1 MGYITKI
8 ASGAV
13 ISLFPEAVSYATAPI
28 RFLISSGDALLLI
41 SRVIPLILRVA
52 PELFSELP
60 SVLIDCCFVGAITD
74 VECQVKLPISS
85 CLNYIFILQAG
96 CRMKKKVLIFYN
108 AFPKSFF

>member
-13 ISLFPEAVSYATAPI
+13 ILLLPEAVSYATAPI

-60 SVLIDCCFVGAITD
+60 SVLIDCCFVGATTD
-74 VECQVKLPISS
+74 SCVFTGIFSAFIST
-85 CLNYIFILQAG
+85 NAG
-96 CRMKKKVLIFYN
+96 C
-108 AFPKSFF
+108 